1 MLLGRTG
8 ARRRFDGNERYG
20 ITDPTRNPTMPD
32 LLVADLSRWQFALT
46 AMYHF
51 LFVPLT
57 LGLSMMLVIMEA
69 AYVMSG
75 KEVWKKITQFWAT
88 LFGINFVLGVATGIT
103 MEFEFGTNWAYY
115 SHYVGDIFG
124 APLAIEGL
132 MAFFLEATM
141 VGLMFFGWDKLS
153 RPGHLMVTMMVALG
167 SNLSALWILIANGW
181 MQHPVGAEFNPETM
195 RMEVNNFMEVLLNP
209 VAQAKF
215 VHTVSAGYIT
225 AAAFVLAVSAWYLLR
240 GRHVGL
246 ARRSIMV
253 ASAFGVLSAASVIVL
268 GDESGY
274 VATENQQFK
283 LAAIEAMW
291 ETEEAPASFT
301 VFGLPDRENRETHF
315 AVEVPYLLGL
325 IATRSLDTPVEGI
338 NELVV
343 EAERRIANGVAAY
356 DALQRIRQNPAD
368 TAAQEAFAATKTDL
382 GHGLLLMRYVED
394 PRLATPDQIAAA
406 ASDLVPNVG
415 LTFWGF
421 RLMVAIGF
429 LYLAIFAAAF
439 WYMNIRRR
447 IPRWFLTVSVF
458 AAPLP
463 WVAAEFGWIVAEVGR
478 QPWIIDGVL
487 PTHLGV
493 SSLSVGQVVTTM
505 IGFTLIY
512 GVLLFIEMMLML
524 RTIRLGPSKGS
535 FVPAGGGPQGAGS
548 LSSPIGIGQ
557 PAVRQADLYDN

>member
-1 MLLGRTG
+1 
-8 ARRRFDGNERYG
+8 
-20 ITDPTRNPTMPD
+20 MPD

-57 LGLSMMLVIMEA
+57 LGLSMILVITEG
-69 AYVMSG
+69 AYVMTR
-75 KEVWKKITQFWAT
+75 KEVWKKITKFWAT

-103 MEFEFGTNWAYY
+103 MEFQFGTNWAYY

-132 MAFFLEATM
+132 MAFFLEATF

-153 RPGHLMVTMMVALG
+153 RPAHWMVTCFVALG

-181 MQHPVGAEFNPETM
+181 MQNPVGSEFNPETM
-195 RMEVNNFMEVLLNP
+195 RMEVTNFMEVLFNP

-215 VHTVSAGYIT
+215 VHTVSAGYVT
-225 AAAFVLAVSAWYLLR
+225 AAAFVLAISAWYLLR

-246 ARRSIMV
+246 AKRSIMV
-253 ASAFGVLSAASVIVL
+253 ASAFGVLSASSVIVL

-274 VATENQQFK
+274 VAGESQKFK

-301 VFGLPDRENRETHF
+301 VVGIPDREDRETHF
-315 AVEVPYLLGL
+315 ALEVPYVLGL
-325 IATRSLDTPVEGI
+325 IATRSLDEEVSGI
-338 NELVV
+338 NDLIA
-343 EAERRIANGVAAY
+343 EARKRIVNGVAAY
-356 DALQRIRQNPAD
+356 DALQRIRANPEDA
-368 TAAQEAFAATKTDL
+368 AAQEAFAATREDL
-382 GHGLLLMRYVED
+382 GHGLLLMRYVDD
-394 PRLATPDQIAAA
+394 PRQATEDQINAAA
-406 ASDLVPNVG
+406 DDLVPNVA

-421 RLMVAIGF
+421 RFMVGIGF
-429 LYLAIFAAAF
+429 LYLAIFAAGF
-439 WYMNIRRR
+439 YFMNLKRNL
-447 IPRWFLTVSVF
+447 PRWYLHIAVL

-463 WVAAEFGWIVAEVGR
+463 WLAAEFGWLVAEVGR

-493 SSLSVGQVVTTM
+493 SSVSAGHVITTM
-505 IGFTLIY
+505 VGFTALY
-512 GVLLFIEMMLML
+512 GVLLIIEMRLML
-524 RTIRLGPSKGS
+524 RAIRLGPSGGPV
-535 FVPAGGGPQGAGS
+535 VPLGGGGISDA
-548 LSSPIGIGQ
+548 IGISR
-557 PAVRQADLYDN
+557 PATPHADPYDK